1 MRSMV
6 WGALGAL
13 WWVGGAGA
21 QPAPAVDEAPA
32 VEAPAVEAPAVEAPS
47 TRATART
54 ASVTLKVVHPDD
66 VRRRLVE
73 AAAPLGGFPTLVE
86 SQRLVLKVPPEQL
99 DRLLD
104 VVTGEGL
111 LISKELARADLT
123 GEIAQLEA
131 LLRSK
136 RQIFDRLRALVDAA
150 DTSATLRIEQT
161 MSGLVAEMETLAG
174 RLRVERARVR
184 HAVIDVSFQFRA
196 RQRIVYVR
204 SPFEW
209 LNSVDVRQFDGRF

>member
-13 WWVGGAGA
+13 WWVGVAGA
-21 QPAPAVDEAPA
+21 QPAPAVD
-32 VEAPAVEAPAVEAPS
+32 EAPAVEAPAVEAPS

-66 VRRRLVE
+66 VRKRLVA

-161 MSGLVAEMETLAG
+161 MSGLVAEMEALAG
-174 RLRVERARVR
+174 RLRVERARVQ